1 MKAAVLYQFGTP
13 PRYDDFP
20 DPVPADCTQL
30 LINVKAAAVKN
41 LDKGRASGLHY
52 ARHEKLPDVVG
63 IDGVGTLSDGQRVY
77 APGITGMIAEKALIE
92 ADRYVPVPDALDDI
106 MAAALPNAVLGSAMA
121 LKFRAGLQ
129 QGNTVLVNG
138 ATGVT
143 GQVAVQIARHFGAAR
158 VIATGRNPG
167 GLKRLKELGVDEVI
181 SLEEDITARIR
192 EIHKNTPIDVVID
205 YLWGPPAEKIL
216 DAVKGGGLHSFTSR
230 LRYVTVGA
238 MAGESISVPSSI
250 LRSSAIEILGSG
262 IGSISKEDMRKL
274 QTQILPEMFQL
285 AAEGKLKI
293 ATQTADLKDI
303 ETAWNAKIP
312 SGERLVIRTV

>member
-1 MKAAVLYQFGTP
+1 
-13 PRYDDFP
+13 
-20 DPVPADCTQL
+20 
-30 LINVKAAAVKN
+30 
-41 LDKGRASGLHY
+41 
-52 ARHEKLPDVVG
+52 
-63 IDGVGTLSDGQRVY
+63 
-77 APGITGMIAEKALIE
+77 
-92 ADRYVPVPDALDDI
+92 
-106 MAAALPNAVLGSAMA
+106 
-121 LKFRAGLQ
+121 
-129 QGNTVLVNG
+129 
-138 ATGVT
+138 
-143 GQVAVQIARHFGAAR
+143 
-158 VIATGRNPG
+158 
-167 GLKRLKELGVDEVI
+167 VDEVI

-216 DAVKGGGLHSFTSR
+216 DAVKGGGLHRFTSR

-238 MAGESISVPSSI
+238 MAGESISLPSSI